1 MDTFKEEYD
10 KVEEDQK
17 KEMVDYIRGIVLAGV
32 FTLLRLAL
40 DDDGEDDV
48 VLKHLKKLSK
58 DINVMTDVDRFI
70 NYTVIPT
77 SFGTAQNIGNTVDY
91 AISGE
96 TQKRDSYLAEEGTPK
111 WETELKYEVAP
122 FGQTHK
128 EVRKVIYGG
137 SSEKE
142 SQIIR

>member
-1 MDTFKEEYD
+1 MATFKEEYD
-10 KVEEDQK
+10 KLGEDQQ
-17 KEMVDYIRGIVLAGV
+17 KEMGAYIRGIGLAGV
-32 FTLLRLAL
+32 VSLLILAL

-48 VLKHLKKLSK
+48 VLRHLKKLNK

-70 NYTVIPT
+70 NYTIIPT

-96 TQKRDSYLAEEGTPK
+96 TQKRDSYLAEKGTPK

-142 SQIIR
+142 SPIIR